1 MDSLADV
8 KIHIVGAGVSGL
20 VAALQLEKE
29 GFSPVIW
36 EKNQEV
42 GGRLQTEIIDNYQL
56 DRGFQVLLDHY
67 PMAQKYL
74 DLEALQLRKF
84 LPGAMIH
91 QNQKRLKWGD
101 LSRDLQFWNTPF
113 QLSIAKPKD
122 FWLLN
127 QLRSD
132 LKGKEFQSIFGQKP
146 QSTLDYLKAY
156 GFSEQLIEHF
166 FKPFYRGIFL
176 ENELATSSRM
186 FEFVFK
192 MFAKG
197 SACLPQEGIQA
208 IALQLKAGLKRTTIH
223 TGVKIDEIQ
232 HQKIIIEGVEE
243 LAAEYVIV
251 ATEASHLIS
260 NLSSEDEQAWNSSDN
275 LYFEVEQKSFVEPL
289 IGLLGDN
296 DRLINNYHFPQSL
309 KPAQKGAKELL
320 SVTVV
325 DRKGLSDTALHEQ
338 VEREVRQVLQLRPL
352 RLIQHYRIKKA
363 LPKITNM
370 QYDYSY
376 TNSQLTPSIYL
387 AGDQLLN
394 PSLNAAMLSGE
405 RVAEAVSNRIKGIS
419 T

>member
-67 PMAQKYL
+67 PMAHKYL

-91 QNQKRLKWGD
+91 QEQKRLKWGD
-101 LSRDLQFWNTPF
+101 LSRDLQFWKTPF

-122 FWLLN
+122 YWLLN
-127 QLRSD
+127 QLRSN
-132 LKGKEFQSIFGQKP
+132 LKEKDFQSIFAQKP

-156 GFSEQLIEHF
+156 GFSETLIEHF

-176 ENELATSSRM
+176 EKDLKTSSRM
-186 FEFVFK
+186 FAFVFK

-197 SACLPQEGIQA
+197 SACIPREGIQS
-208 IALQLKAGLKRTTIH
+208 IASQLKSRLKRTTIH
-223 TGVKIDEIQ
+223 TGVKIDEVQ
-232 HQKIIIEGVEE
+232 NQKIIIEGVEE
-243 LAAEYVIV
+243 LAAEYIIV

-260 NLSSEDEQAWNSSDN
+260 NLSSEDEQAWNNCDN
-275 LYFEVEQKSFVEPL
+275 LYFEVEQKSFSEPL
-289 IGLLGDN
+289 IALMGEPDQ
-296 DRLINNYHFPQSL
+296 LINNYHFPQSL
-309 KPAQKGAKELL
+309 RPAQKGAKELL

-338 VEREVRQVLQLRPL
+338 VEREIKQNLQLSPL
-352 RLIQHYRIKKA
+352 RMLQHYRIKKA
-363 LPKITNM
+363 LPKVANM